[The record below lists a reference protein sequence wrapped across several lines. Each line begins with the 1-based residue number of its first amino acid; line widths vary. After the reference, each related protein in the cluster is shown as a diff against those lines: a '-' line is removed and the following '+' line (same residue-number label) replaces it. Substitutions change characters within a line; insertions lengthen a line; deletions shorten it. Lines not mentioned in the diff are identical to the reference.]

1 MSTKPCRQPAIISGM
16 VLVATL
22 TPLFNV
28 VSANAQ
34 TAEGT
39 AKTKIWHAP
48 SVIAVSERVY
58 FWLHQQNAA
67 PAVRNKAEALW
78 NAIPADAQG
87 TDILLR
93 TVQTFALADENARSL
108 LEICSKPRSQGV
120 LPAQDWLKD
129 PKTPALLAN
138 NMRLVYGLWLAQQTM
153 FDESLEQLGSLKP
166 ADVVDPAS
174 LLFYQAVAHHQL
186 LHREAGL
193 QTIQQLLDGGPCPTR
208 YVSLAKMMQADLLG
222 LKEDTLNHIARRMDD
237 IRRRLD
243 LGRAGKKVLEVEDG
257 VIASLDKLIKELEE
271 QQKRQ
276 QANSSGGGNN
286 QPSRPAQDSQI
297 LGGKGPGEVDKKKI
311 GSQSGWGDM
320 PPKQREEALQQIGRE
335 FPAHYRDLIEQYFR
349 KLASE
354 GSEPER

>member
-1 MSTKPCRQPAIISGM
+1 MSKKPCRQPAIISGM

-28 VSANAQ
+28 LSANAQ
-34 TAEGT
+34 TVEGT
-39 AKTKIWHAP
+39 AKAGWQAP
-48 SVIAVSERVY
+48 SAESVRGAV
-58 FWLHQQNAA
+58 FAWLDQRNVA
-67 PAVRNKAEALW
+67 PAIRNRADALW
-78 NAIPADAQG
+78 NALPADAPG
-87 TDILLR
+87 TDILIR
-93 TVQTFALADENARSL
+93 TVQTLALADENARRL
-108 LEICSKPRSQGV
+108 LDLCSRPRSQVV
-120 LPAQDWLKD
+120 LSPQEWLKD
-129 PKTPALLAN
+129 PKTPALVAN

-174 LLFYQAVAHHQL
+174 LLFYQAVVYHQL

-193 QTIQQLLDGGPCPTR
+193 QAIQQLLDGGSQSPTR
-208 YVSLAKMMQADLLG
+208 YVSVAKMMQADLLG

-243 LGRAGKKVLEVEDG
+243 LGRAGKKVLDVEDG

-276 QANSSGGGNN
+276 QANSGGGNN

-311 GSQSGWGDM
+311 GNQSGWGDM
-320 PPKQREEALQQIGRE
+320 PPKQRDEALQQIGRE
-335 FPAHYRDLIEQYFR
+335 FPSHYRDLIEQYFR
-349 KLASE
+349 RLASE
-354 GSEPER
+354 GSEHER

>member
-1 MSTKPCRQPAIISGM
+1 MAQPAIM
-16 VLVATL
+16 VAMLLVAAF
-22 TPLFNV
+22 TPWGRLAV
-28 VSANAQ
+28 ANGQ
-34 TAEGT
+34 TVEGT
-39 AKTKIWHAP
+39 AKATAWQPP
-48 SVIAVSERVY
+48 SVQSVRGAV
-58 FWLHQQNAA
+58 FAWLDQQNAA
-67 PAVRNKAEALW
+67 PAVRNEAEALW
-78 NAIPADAQG
+78 NAAAAGAQG
-87 TDILLR
+87 TDILIR
-93 TVQTFALADENARSL
+93 TVQTFALADQNARQL
-108 LEICSKPRSQGV
+108 LDICSKPRSQVV

-129 PKTPALLAN
+129 PKTPALVAN
-138 NMRLVYGLWLAQQTM
+138 NMRLLFGLWLAQQAM

-193 QTIQQLLDGGPCPTR
+193 QAIQQLLDGGPQSPTR
-208 YVSLAKMMQADLLG
+208 YLSLAKMMQADLQG
-222 LKEDTLNHIARRMDD
+222 LKEDSLNHIARRMDD

-286 QPSRPAQDSQI
+286 QPSQPAQDSQI
-297 LGGKGPGEVDKKKI
+297 LGGKGPGEVDNKKI
-311 GSQSGWGDM
+311 GNQSGWGNM

-354 GSEPER
+354 DSEQPK